1 MNFIEIQRFKVDKM
15 AGRYKKK
22 KKQNKAKED
31 MSGQGRPIRIMA
43 WIIIIAMLLGSLSL
57 AVFM

>member
-1 MNFIEIQRFKVDKM
+1 M